1 MIKSRE
7 QIKFV
12 RESRL
17 ARLATVDERSKPLVL
32 PVCYVFVNGNIYTP
46 IDKKPKTVS
55 PEKLKRIRN
64 IMANPRVSLVIDR
77 WSEDWT
83 KLAYVSIAGR
93 AEIIFEGAQYS
104 SALVGLEQ
112 KYDQYK
118 LMDLKNH
125 GLPVIKITPETFVA
139 WGNFEGR

>member
-1 MIKSRE
+1 MIKLSE
-7 QIKFV
+7 QNIFI

-17 ARLATVDERSKPLVL
+17 ARLATVDELSKPLVL

-46 IDKKPKTVS
+46 IDKKPKTVR
-55 PEKLKRIRN
+55 PEKMKRIRN
-64 IMANPRVSLVIDR
+64 IMANPNVSLVIDR

-93 AEIIFEGAQYS
+93 AEIISEGAQYL
-104 SALVGLEQ
+104 SALEELEQ

-118 LMDLKNH
+118 KMDLKNQ
-125 GLPVIKITPETFVA
+125 GLPVIKITPEKFVA
-139 WGNFEGR
+139 WGNFKGQ